1 MANAPTATEGKMM
14 LGGKK
19 TIQKPTSKIENSK
32 NFAQISHREIVT
44 IADSGCSDNEKPD
57 DVTKPKG
64 AFVSG
69 IFIIMERIPLILQ
82 KVEES
87 TSPTYEAKYVGEKL
101 HGIHEQGRSLLLIS
115 YILPSFYHL
124 QLRKKNIF
132 PI

>member
-1 MANAPTATEGKMM
+1 MKLANAPTATEGKMM

-19 TIQKPTSKIENSK
+19 IIQKPTSKIENSK

-44 IADSGCSDNEKPD
+44 IADSGCSDNEEPD

-69 IFIIMERIPLILQ
+69 IFIIMEGIPLILK

-87 TSPTYEAKYVGEKL
+87 TSPTYEAKNVGEKL
-101 HGIHEQGRSLLLIS
+101 QGIYEQRRSLLLIS
-115 YILPSFYHL
+115 YILVFIIYS
-124 QLRKKNIF
+124 
-132 PI
+132 